1 MFGMLTGTIVNVIAV
16 LVGSSIGLL
25 ISWIGQRFSSGLSAK
40 NIILGERLQA
50 IITQGLA
57 LCTLYI
63 GISGALDGHNPLITI
78 LSMAIGAVIGEIFN
92 LDTAIQ
98 KLGDWVQKKT
108 QKIIT
113 GASSSVSE
121 AFVTA
126 SLLFCVGAMTI
137 VGAMDSGL
145 SGDHNTLFA
154 KSMLDGIFSI
164 VLCASMGI
172 GVMASAAFVLVY
184 QGALTLLASYVA
196 PYLSTIVIDEISCV
210 GSLLI
215 IALSTNLLKI
225 TQIKVI
231 NLVPAMFVP
240 IILCRFM

>member
-16 LVGSSIGLL
+16 LAGSSVGML
-25 ISWIGQRFSSGLSAK
+25 ISWIGRRFSNGLSAK
-40 NIILGERLQA
+40 DILLGERLQA

-78 LSMAIGAVIGEIFN
+78 LSMAAGAVIGEILN
-92 LDTAIQ
+92 LDAAIQ
-98 KLGDWVQKKT
+98 KLGNWIQKKT
-108 QKIIT
+108 QKIAI
-113 GASSSVSE
+113 GAPSSVSE

-126 SLLFCVGAMTI
+126 SLIFCVGAMTI

-145 SGDHNTLFA
+145 SGDHNTLYA

-172 GVMASAAFVLVY
+172 GVAASALFVFVY

-196 PYLSTIVIDEISCV
+196 PYLSPVVIDEISCT

-215 IALSTNLLKI
+215 IALSFNLLKI

-240 IILCRFM
+240 ILLCQFM

>member
-1 MFGMLTGTIVNVIAV
+1 MFGIMTGTIVNTIAV
-16 LVGSSIGLL
+16 IVGSSAGLL
-25 ISWIGQRFSSGLSAK
+25 LSWLSGRVSSGPSAK
-40 NIILGERLQA
+40 NIILGERIQA

-78 LSMAIGAVIGEIFN
+78 LSMAIGAVLGELVN
-92 LDTAIQ
+92 LDTGLQ
-98 KLGDWVQKKT
+98 KLGNWIQKKT
-108 QKIIT
+108 EKIAVGST
-113 GASSSVSE
+113 SSVSE

-145 SGDHNTLFA
+145 SGDHNTLYA

-196 PYLSTIVIDEISCV
+196 PYLSAIVIDEISCV

-240 IILCRFM
+240 ILLCQFM

>member
-1 MFGMLTGTIVNVIAV
+1 MFGIMTGTIVNTIAV
-16 LVGSSIGLL
+16 IVGSSVGLL
-25 ISWIGQRFSSGLSAK
+25 ISWLSNRVSSGPSAK
-40 NIILGERLQA
+40 NIILGERIQA

-78 LSMAIGAVIGEIFN
+78 LSMAIGAILGELAN
-92 LDTAIQ
+92 LDTGLQ
-98 KLGDWVQKKT
+98 KLGNWIQKKT
-108 QKIIT
+108 EKIAV

-137 VGAMDSGL
+137 VGAMNSGL

-240 IILCRFM
+240 ILLCQFM